1 MSEKVRSKCQ
11 QRWMANCVRSKLL
24 EEERRHQSQVARI
37 FNALSQSSLKSLFKS
52 SSGFEKK
59 HQMFWQLCLF
69 AQNCDL
75 LGGNRFS

>member
-1 MSEKVRSKCQ
+1 MSAALDGQLRALNAVGGGAPPPKSSCQNIQRS
-11 QRWMANCVRSKLL
+11 
-24 EEERRHQSQVARI
+24 
-37 FNALSQSSLKSLFKS
+37 LSQSSLKSLFKS